1 MRPSGTSLVVARRA
15 AVQVIDES
23 TRPLRLEVVEYLIFK
38 RKRLTDKSQRGYK
51 LILTEFVTYFD
62 GYVLADFHPPAGGPL
77 LEEFLERR
85 WGQSAPRTYNKS
97 FSIIHNFF
105 DWELRRGR
113 IPGDPMLALERAKA
127 RPIRRTTFTAQQRA
141 AILLTATQP
150 RERIALRLLLD
161 YGIRKGA
168 LQNVRLRDFDRDRR
182 SLTIF
187 TKGETIQEIPL
198 PDDTVWDSLDAL
210 ADEPEHHYLIPK
222 QLQRRRKPMYRAELI
237 RLRGLLEEAQQL
249 AELVRGDPASTSEA
263 IELAAEIDVAAGW
276 LDRTMAAASIQV
288 TRFPEEQ
295 IGEHGL
301 HDLWYRWLTRAG
313 VVAKGITAGER
324 MHKARHSAGQRLLD
338 LTGNLKAV
346 QVLLGHKSINVTG
359 DSYTGWEFGQLE
371 GNMRDLIQADQNLIA
386 TLSGRVPKQG
396 AHRG

>member
-1 MRPSGTSLVVARRA
+1 MRPPGNSLVLARPSR
-15 AVQVIDES
+15 VEVIDHS
-23 TRPLRLEVVEYLIFK
+23 VRPLQLEVGEYLVFK
-38 RKRLTDKSQRGYK
+38 KKRLTAKSQKGYQ
-51 LILTEFVTYFD
+51 LVLVDFVNYFD
-62 GYVLADFHPPAGGPL
+62 GFVLADFHPPAGGPL

-85 WGQSAPRTYNKS
+85 WGQLAPRTYNKS
-97 FSIIHNFF
+97 FSIVHNFF

-168 LQNVRLRDFDRDRR
+168 LQNVRLQDFDRDRR

-198 PDDTVWDSLDAL
+198 PDDTVWDNLDAL
-210 ADEPEHHYLIPK
+210 ADEPEHHYLIPR
-222 QLQRRRKPMYRAELI
+222 QIQRRRKPIYRDELS
-237 RLRGLLEEAQQL
+237 RLRALLVEAQQL
-249 AELVRGDPASTSEA
+249 AELVRGDPASASEA
-263 IELAAEIDVAAGW
+263 IELAAELDVAAGW

-288 TRFPEEQ
+288 TRYPEEQ
-295 IGEHGL
+295 IGEYGL
-301 HDLWYRWLTRAG
+301 HDLWYRWLARAG
-313 VVAKGITAGER
+313 VVAKGVTSGER
-324 MHKARHSAGQRLLD
+324 LHKARHSAGQRLLD

-371 GNMRDLIQADQNLIA
+371 VNMRDLIQADQNLIA
-386 TLSGRVPKQG
+386 TLNGRVPKQG
-396 AHRG
+396 DRRG